1 MGLLDGKVILIT
13 GAGNGIGKC
22 HALACAAEGAKIV
35 VNDLGGSRHGEGTD
49 DSAASIVVEEIKQM
63 GGEAVANFDS
73 VTDPEGTDRM
83 VAAAIDNWGRLDAVV
98 NNAGILRDITFKKM
112 DDSQWNAVLDV
123 HLNGTKNVCKSALPA
138 LTAAAEAHGF
148 ASAV

>member
-63 GGEAVANFDS
+63 GGEAVANRQ
-73 VTDPEGTDRM
+73 G
-83 VAAAIDNWGRLDAVV
+83 
-98 NNAGILRDITFKKM
+98 
-112 DDSQWNAVLDV
+112 
-123 HLNGTKNVCKSALPA
+123 
-138 LTAAAEAHGF
+138 
-148 ASAV
+148 

>member
-49 DSAASIVVEEIKQM
+49 DSAA
-63 GGEAVANFDS
+63 
-73 VTDPEGTDRM
+73 
-83 VAAAIDNWGRLDAVV
+83 AVV
-98 NNAGILRDITFKKM
+98 VAVSKERAFARERAG
-112 DDSQWNAVLDV
+112 
-123 HLNGTKNVCKSALPA
+123 
-138 LTAAAEAHGF
+138 
-148 ASAV
+148 